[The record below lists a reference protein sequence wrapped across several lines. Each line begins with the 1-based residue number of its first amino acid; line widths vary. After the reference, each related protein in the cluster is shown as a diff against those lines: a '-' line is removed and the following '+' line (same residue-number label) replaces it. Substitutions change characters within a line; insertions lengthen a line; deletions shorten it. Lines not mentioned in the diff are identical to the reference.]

1 MYADIIVDI
10 SLESLDKTYQYR
22 VPKTLEEKIT
32 IGTPVVIP
40 FGNGNRTLR
49 GYVIGLT
56 EKPAIEE
63 HRIKELLDIQ
73 TDEFDECVMT
83 FELKDNL
90 YDQSNRIYDEI
101 GLSPTVTCTGA
112 DLMILV
118 RRRS

>member
-1 MYADIIVDI
+1 MRIVATSKNREKMSNKEI
-10 SLESLDKTYQYR
+10 ASHLGIPVTMVEHWFRKDKCFS
-22 VPKTLEEKIT
+22 VPDPEIWFAL
-32 IGTPVVIP
+32 
-40 FGNGNRTLR
+40 
-49 GYVIGLT
+49 
-56 EKPAIEE
+56 
-63 HRIKELLDIQ
+63 KELLDIQ
-73 TDEFDECVMT
+73 TDKFDECVMT